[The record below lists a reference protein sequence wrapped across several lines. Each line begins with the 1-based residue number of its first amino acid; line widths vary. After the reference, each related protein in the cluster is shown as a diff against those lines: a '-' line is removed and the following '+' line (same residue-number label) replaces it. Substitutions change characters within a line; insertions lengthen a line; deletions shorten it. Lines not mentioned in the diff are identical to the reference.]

1 MCDST
6 FDFYGIANHWT
17 DEIQKGNPILMQYML
32 TLRKLSIKQLLR
44 DYCMTKLAASYK
56 TESDTGKLLTELDKF
71 IQYKFKALFQYY
83 LYMWINIARSGFLK

>member
-6 FDFYGIANHWT
+6 FDFYGIANYWT

-32 TLRKLSIKQLLR
+32 TLRKLSIKRLLR

-56 TESDTGKLLTELDKF
+56 TESDTGKLLTKF
-71 IQYKFKALFQYY
+71 IK
-83 LYMWINIARSGFLK
+83 ILK